1 MMAGRYIPTG
11 APSIMIT
18 SIAGQ
23 FSMTFPSRRCYS
35 VRSAPSALTHC
46 SISDSAAPAN
56 LHEFYGCDGVIVDHA
71 MGEGFARSGSHA
83 LERQLVSEW
92 RALAT

>member
-1 MMAGRYIPTG
+1 
-11 APSIMIT
+11 MIT

-35 VRSAPSALTHC
+35 VRSCAQRFNPLFDFRQCGS
-46 SISDSAAPAN
+46 SD
-56 LHEFYGCDGVIVDHA
+56 LHEFYGCGGVIVDHA

-92 RALAT
+92 RALATY

>member
-1 MMAGRYIPTG
+1 
-11 APSIMIT
+11 MIT

-35 VRSAPSALTHC
+35 VRSCAQRFNPLFGFRQCGSSELY
-46 SISDSAAPAN
+46 
-56 LHEFYGCDGVIVDHA
+56 EFYGCGGVIVDHA

-92 RALAT
+92 RALATY